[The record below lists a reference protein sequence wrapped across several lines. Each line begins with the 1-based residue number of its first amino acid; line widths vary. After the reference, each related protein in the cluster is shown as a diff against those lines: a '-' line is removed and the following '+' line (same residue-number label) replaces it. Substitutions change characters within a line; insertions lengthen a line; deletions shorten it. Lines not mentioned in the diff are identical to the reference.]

1 MARLGCRRNL
11 RKAGRAVVDPAI
23 QHAKRAGA
31 MPEDDAAGS
40 EGPDGA
46 DAPLARD
53 NHSYKI
59 LRTDK
64 PT

>member
-1 MARLGCRRNL
+1 M
-11 RKAGRAVVDPAI
+11 VDPAI